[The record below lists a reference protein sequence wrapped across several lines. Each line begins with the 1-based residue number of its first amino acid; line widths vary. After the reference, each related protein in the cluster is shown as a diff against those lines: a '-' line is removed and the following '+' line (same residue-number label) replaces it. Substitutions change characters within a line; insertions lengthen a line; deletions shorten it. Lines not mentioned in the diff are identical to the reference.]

1 MGLGKVYAPKGKKL
15 AVILGGQGKGQ
26 NFAELA
32 KPLMDYAQVVYFIGE
47 DADKIA
53 ADLASAGLDSHNPAG
68 IVLTQCKTLEQAVN
82 QAWQDQPTFPALG
95 VLLLSPAC
103 ASFDQFSGYVERGQ
117 VFQRLVKSQ

>member
-1 MGLGKVYAPKGKKL
+1 MRQKAKL

-53 ADLASAGLDSHNPAG
+53 ADLASAGLDSHNSAG
-68 IVLTQCKTLEQAVN
+68 IVLTNAKPWNKRSIKLGKTSQH
-82 QAWQDQPTFPALG
+82 
-95 VLLLSPAC
+95 SP
-103 ASFDQFSGYVERGQ
+103 
-117 VFQRLVKSQ
+117 L